1 MKSLL
6 AILICAGINASALE
20 LKDIVGK
27 YAVGS
32 GCDMSVSPKR
42 VYITLKSYKNTGK
55 PYLEVY
61 FYGEDATFT
70 EISLESS
77 SKEVIGSDGRKW
89 TSIKTVQNSTDSLI
103 STQILFNG
111 NKASAQT
118 TVESLKKQNGF
129 LVYDSKM
136 TNAQGQKMLA
146 DHCPLYKT
154 N

>member
-6 AILICAGINASALE
+6 ALLIFAGINASALE

-77 SKEVIGSDGRKW
+77 TKEVIGSDGRKW
-89 TSIKTVQNSTDSLI
+89 TSIKTVQNSMDSLI

-129 LVYDSKM
+129 LVYDSLM
-136 TNAQGQKMLA
+136 TNANGQKMLA

>member
-6 AILICAGINASALE
+6 ALLIFAGINASALE

-77 SKEVIGSDGRKW
+77 TKEVIGSDGRKW
-89 TSIKTVQNSTDSLI
+89 TSIKTVQNSMDSLI
-103 STQILFNG
+103 STKILFNG

-129 LVYDSKM
+129 LVYDSLM
-136 TNAQGQKMLA
+136 TNANGQKMLA

>member
-6 AILICAGINASALE
+6 ALLIFAGINASALE

-77 SKEVIGSDGRKW
+77 TKEVIGSDGRKW

-129 LVYDSKM
+129 LVYDSIM